1 MKKLVYILL
10 AVFALTSCREE
21 PDLSELSSDFLV
33 FTNYDKSTEF
43 SNMKNYYMPDSVLVI
58 GNEDKAEYWTG
69 DQAAPYLEAYEENM
83 QSFGYTRVATKAG
96 GGSRTADQLCS
107 EHAVFRGVAA
117 IPTGGTAI
125 PATGARV
132 IGATGATGITPII
145 SCTAIT
151 SDRC

>member
-83 QSFGYTRVATKAG
+83 QSFGYTRVATKAEAALG
-96 GGSRTADQLCS
+96 LRSISWGT
-107 EHAVFRGVAA
+107 A

>member
-83 QSFGYTRVATKAG
+83 QSFGYTRVATKAE
-96 GGSRTADQLCS
+96 ADQLCS
-107 EHAVFRGVAA
+107 EHAVFRGVQLSLLVGQLSRLLG
-117 IPTGGTAI
+117 PGLLGQLGLLVL
-125 PATGARV
+125 PL
-132 IGATGATGITPII
+132 
-145 SCTAIT
+145 
-151 SDRC
+151 